1 MARIPKFVLFGA
13 AALVQVALLTLMIVD
28 RVQILRDGT
37 EVTLQTRPVDPR
49 DFLRGDYVVLGY
61 DITQLPAG
69 PLQNQPSGERN
80 PMVYVKLAPNR
91 DGVYQA
97 LSVHAGPVDVASP
110 EVLIRGRLAY
120 GASCGPKRDTFCEK
134 LTVRYNLESY
144 FVPQSEGRKLEDVRN
159 QGKLSVVAA
168 VLPSGRAA
176 IKRLLI
182 DGKPVYEEPWFCLAV
197 RRPSDF
203 ANGCCRPHPLNVG
216 CRGWMQ
222 SLKSAKPFHAG
233 SGASCP
239 AIGA

>member
-1 MARIPKFVLFGA
+1 MTAIPATSSGERLARIPKFVLFGV
-13 AALVQVALLTLMIVD
+13 AALIQIALLAVMIID
-28 RVQILRDGT
+28 RVQ
-37 EVTLQTRPVDPR
+37 TLQTRPVDPR

-61 DITQLPAG
+61 DITQLSAG
-69 PLQNQPSGERN
+69 SLAGQPSGDRN
-80 PMVYVKLAPNR
+80 PLVYVKLAPNR

-97 LSVHAGPVDVASP
+97 LSVHGGPVAVASP

-144 FVPQSEGRKLEDVRN
+144 FVPQGEGRKLEDVRN

-182 DGKPVYEEPWFCLAV
+182 DGKPVYEEPWF
-197 RRPSDF
+197 
-203 ANGCCRPHPLNVG
+203 
-216 CRGWMQ
+216 
-222 SLKSAKPFHAG
+222 
-233 SGASCP
+233 
-239 AIGA
+239 